1 MYTETTDFLLKLILK
16 ALFWVFAIL
25 LVFILFAN
33 IWIVGST
40 RGQLFE
46 LDELDTTSFSN
57 STLLVLGTS
66 HKTMDGEAN
75 LFFKERIK
83 TANRL
88 FIEGFVNQMVL
99 SGDHITKYYN
109 EPAVMRNQLV
119 ELGVPDSILITDD
132 GGVRT
137 LDSVIRCKQVFN
149 VDEVIIVTQK
159 FHAYRAL
166 FISNYY
172 ELPAIVV
179 ATKPVDS
186 SNKYWV
192 LVREILARPLA
203 VLDLYVFHRKPRF
216 NKAIIN

>member
-1 MYTETTDFLLKLILK
+1 MLKLIIK
-16 ALFWVFAIL
+16 TLFWIFTIL

-33 IWIVGST
+33 VWIVGST
-40 RGQLFE
+40 RGQIFD
-46 LDELDTTSFSN
+46 LDELDTTTAGH

-66 HKTMDGEAN
+66 HKRMDGEAN
-75 LFFKERIK
+75 LFFRERIK

-88 FIEGFVNQMVL
+88 FTEGFVNQMIL

-137 LDSVIRCKQVFN
+137 LDSVVRCKQVFN
-149 VDEVIIVTQK
+149 VDEVIIITQK
-159 FHAYRAL
+159 FHAFRAL

-172 ELPAIVV
+172 DLPAIVV
-179 ATKPVDS
+179 ATEPVDS

-192 LVREILARPLA
+192 LIREILARPLA
-203 VLDLYVFHRKPRF
+203 VLDLYVFHRKPQF